1 MDEIIIYENGRPAG
15 ALTLRREGLY
25 TLLEASLP
33 PSGEL
38 TRLWLLGG
46 GERADLGV
54 LEPRRSGRVFC
65 RRYSRAAF
73 SRLPAPMDCAV
84 AVPTSQEP
92 PSPVIARRA
101 KPDAGPALQGTIRS
115 PASPQTFTLKTEH
128 SAPPPAG
135 PAPARLAANA
145 NPGPGLNAQPAIG
158 AAAEKAGRL
167 YLPQAAAARF
177 PQNLNLKTE
186 NYLALP
192 CELRHPRPGLRLAE
206 IDGQSYL
213 LFRW

>member
-101 KPDAGPALQGTIRS
+101 KPDAAIRS
-115 PASPQTFTLKTEH
+115 P
-128 SAPPPAG
+128 
-135 PAPARLAANA
+135 
-145 NPGPGLNAQPAIG
+145 
-158 AAAEKAGRL
+158 
-167 YLPQAAAARF
+167 
-177 PQNLNLKTE
+177 
-186 NYLALP
+186 LALQSVHP
-192 CELRHPRPGLRLAE
+192 NPHDPSTLIPTFHPPTEELT
-206 IDGQSYL
+206 
-213 LFRW
+213 

>member
-115 PASPQTFTLKTEH
+115 PA
-128 SAPPPAG
+128 
-135 PAPARLAANA
+135 RLAADA

-158 AAAEKAGRL
+158 AAAEKPGRL

-177 PQNLNLKTE
+177 PQILKLKTE

-213 LFRW
+213 LFRL